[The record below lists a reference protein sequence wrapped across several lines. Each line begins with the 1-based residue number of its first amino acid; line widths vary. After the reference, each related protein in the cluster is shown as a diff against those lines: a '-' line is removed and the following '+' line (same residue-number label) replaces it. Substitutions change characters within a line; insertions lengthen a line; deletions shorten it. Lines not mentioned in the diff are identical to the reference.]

1 MAVLK
6 ETNEFTTSL
15 VNTFAQGVES
25 FGDGFQ
31 ITDVADFVDE
41 ALSWEQA
48 IRGIS
53 SFKDEAAKAK
63 PEDIE
68 AMFAPHL
75 TRMKEAGLNEVLAG
89 AIVTNLKGIYYT
101 YAAIVQNGAEVVK
114 K

>member
-6 ETNEFTTSL
+6 ETSEFVASL

-25 FGDGFQ
+25 FGDGFDL
-31 ITDVADFVDE
+31 TDVTDFVDE

-48 IRGIS
+48 IRGLS
-53 SFKDEAAKAK
+53 AFKDEAENAK

-75 TRMKEAGLNEVLAG
+75 SRMKEAGLNEVLAG
-89 AIVTNLKGIYYT
+89 AIITNLKGIYYT
-101 YAAIVQNGAEVVK
+101 YAAIVQNGAEVVNK
-114 K
+114 